1 MKKLIVQVVAVAAA
15 LTSSAVTYP
24 VTKGD
29 VTTLTNLLATYTSQ
43 STVIELEAGDYD
55 LTGIE
60 MKAGSHLYQQHVT
73 IRGKGATPWETRL
86 IGDGTKRVVANLGYD
101 GIPATI
107 DNLTLTNGYTT
118 SSGGGLSGYLKINN
132 SIIIGCKAANG
143 GAAEGSMSATNC
155 KFINN
160 TATVDGG
167 ALYRPS
173 GAVDCDFIGNTAA
186 GSGGAVYSYDKQGS
200 LRGCLITN
208 NVAGGSG
215 GGVFYGGLV
224 TNCIIVCNKATTGDG
239 GGLYLASGKS
249 TSDCPVRKSVIAGN
263 YAGGDGG
270 GAYHRDLYDCEVHD
284 NYSLNHGGGLYTG
297 VARHCII
304 SNNIT
309 GVSSSGD
316 SYLESHGW
324 QSDNTFRTGLE
335 YCDISGSSPKSGYG
349 LGCTVHDVMKKFTL
363 VGNPHAGEVS
373 KTCSIVWAGSGAL
386 TNCLVVNNGPGVAT
400 TGVSLTLFRG
410 SIRSI
415 VNCTIVNN
423 WVTKTFHYAD
433 STSNPVVMENCIL
446 YSNKFA
452 HYGNVI
458 DLSEESWGTPT
469 CKAGGVIFKNTSYG
483 AVNAPFADAN
493 GGMSPEGIA
502 PGYNA
507 YRYGYNG
514 IGANPLFDSASA
526 YPYSLAKRSTLRKK
540 GVVEDWMANAN
551 DIRGAGYPRVFEEKV
566 DLGCYQSQFVT
577 LGMTLLLR

>member
-1 MKKLIVQVVAVAAA
+1 MQKLIVQVVAVAAA

-86 IGDGTKRVVANLGYD
+86 IGDGTKRVVENLGYD

-118 SSGGGLSGYLKINN
+118 GSGGGLSGYLKI
-132 SIIIGCKAANG
+132 SKSVIIGCRAKEG
-143 GAAEGSMSATNC
+143 GAAEGSISATNC

-173 GAVDCDFIGNTAA
+173 SVVDCDFIGNTAA

-215 GGVFYGGLV
+215 GGVFYAGLV
-224 TNCIIVCNKATTGDG
+224 TNCIIVCNKATTGGG

-284 NYSLNHGGGLYTG
+284 NYSLAHGGGLYTG

-309 GVSSSGD
+309 GVSSAGD

-324 QSDNTFRTGLE
+324 LSDNTFRTGLE

-349 LGCTVHDVMKKFTL
+349 LGCIVHDVMKQFTL
-363 VGNPHAGEVS
+363 IGNPHAGAVTKS
-373 KTCSIVWAGSGAL
+373 CSYAWAGSGAL
-386 TNCLVVNNGPGVAT
+386 TNCLVVNNGPGVAKT
-400 TGVSLTLFRG
+400 TSLTLFNG
-410 SIRSI
+410 GIKSI

-433 STSNPVVMENCIL
+433 NTSNPVVMENCIL
-446 YSNKFA
+446 YSNKFV
-452 HYGNVI
+452 HYGNIV
-458 DLSEESWGTPT
+458 DLSDESWAKT

-483 AVNAPFADAN
+483 TVNAPFADAT
-493 GGMSPEGIA
+493 GGMSSEGVA

-507 YRYGYNG
+507 YRYGYDG

-526 YPYSLAKRSTLRKK
+526 YPYALAKRSTLRKK
-540 GVVEDWMANAN
+540 GVLEDWMANAN